1 MNLKID
7 VRKTREF
14 GILGVLILLGILIG
28 IKSHAFLTLENLF
41 DVILTNTVLGIMA
54 LGMLMVIL
62 TGGIDVSVAA
72 ILSTVTVI
80 VGNFLVHVSGNL
92 LLVFLVGAASGAVL
106 GLINGV
112 LIARLRIHPIVVTL
126 GTMSIIYGVM
136 FYVTGG
142 NWVNSGIPQN
152 FIDFGR
158 TDIGHFQ
165 TAGGERTGIPI
176 QFLFFVVAAALTWF
190 LLRFTMFGRGIYA
203 IGGNRIS
210 AERAGFNIQRVT
222 ILVYLFEGFLI
233 GIAGVVHTSIV
244 RQVDPNAFNG
254 FELQVIAAVVLG
266 GTSILG
272 GYGSLFGTV
281 LGVSLIAVLNNGLTL
296 MRISSFWQRI
306 IIGLV
311 IIIAVSVDIIR
322 KKRAEARQT
331 RVDIDTGEEVGA

>member
-1 MNLKID
+1 
-7 VRKTREF
+7 
-14 GILGVLILLGILIG
+14 
-28 IKSHAFLTLENLF
+28 AC
-41 DVILTNTVLGIMA
+41 
-54 LGMLMVIL
+54 
-62 TGGIDVSVAA
+62 
-72 ILSTVTVI
+72 
-80 VGNFLVHVSGNL
+80 VSGGCP
-92 LLVFLVGAASGAVL
+92 FRRHPWSHEWAADRETSDTPH
-106 GLINGV
+106 
-112 LIARLRIHPIVVTL
+112 RVTL

-142 NWVNSGIPQN
+142 NWVNSGIPQS
-152 FIDFGR
+152 FITFGR
-158 TDIGHFQ
+158 IDIGHFH
-165 TAGGERTGIPI
+165 TAAGERTGVPI
-176 QFLFFVVAAALTWF
+176 QFLFFVAAAIVTWF
-190 LLRFTMFGRGIYA
+190 LLRFTMFGRGIFA
-203 IGGNRIS
+203 LGGNRVS
-210 AERAGFNIQRVT
+210 AERAGFNIPRITV
-222 ILVYLFEGFLI
+222 LVYLFEGILI

-311 IIIAVSVDIIR
+311 IIVAVSVDIIR

-331 RVDIDTGEEVGA
+331 RVDIDTSEEVSA